1 MTSQFNRTAIFISL
15 GLSIVMVLAVLFGA
29 KYVFT
34 NTAKAP
40 VAVSPVDSPEADS
53 QACTDFVHALPDE
66 AMGQPRADIA
76 EPVPAGVAAW
86 AANSQEKVTAR
97 CGVAMPFQYTD
108 YSTTQDIDGEQWFK
122 VKDATSG
129 SNLSTWYSTQRF
141 PVVAVTTFNDEKP
154 QDLNEAVATLENKP
168 AETHPAPLRDL
179 KPAKNDRCAAV
190 EKALPDEISDGY
202 HRRDV
207 DDKDTYVWSSEGHED
222 IVARCGIAQPENYEA
237 GVQLQQVNDIA
248 WFEDTTLA
256 QGTTAGTWFALGR
269 ENYLA
274 LHAPQDSTQAAL
286 VALSDITAK
295 HVPER

>member
-1 MTSQFNRTAIFISL
+1 MTSQFNRTMIFISL

-40 VAVSPVDSPEADS
+40 VAVSPVDSEEADS
-53 QACTDFVHALPDE
+53 QACRDFVNALPDQ

-86 AANSQEKVTAR
+86 AANSQDKVTAR

-108 YSTTQDIDGEQWFK
+108 YSTTQDINGERWFQ

-129 SNLSTWYSTQRF
+129 SNLTTWYTAQRF
-141 PVVAVTTFNDEKP
+141 PIVAVTTFNDEGP
-154 QDLNEAVATLENKP
+154 EDLNEAVATLKDKP
-168 AETHPAPLRDL
+168 AKTHLPPLRDI
-179 KPAKNDRCAAV
+179 KPSKNDRCAAV
-190 EKALPDEISDGY
+190 EKALPEEIADGY
-202 HRRDV
+202 HRRNIDA
-207 DDKDTYVWSSEGHED
+207 KDTYVWSLEGHED
-222 IVARCGIAQPENYEA
+222 IVVRCGVARPENYKA

-274 LHAPQDSTQAAL
+274 LHAPQDSAQSAL
-286 VALSDITAK
+286 VALSDIIAK
-295 HVPER
+295 HIPER